1 MANTATSVATD
12 RDGSA
17 SGEKN
22 MGETAADS
30 TELPPG
36 ADATEQRPAV
46 TETEMR
52 AGLTREMAK
61 RPKRQATPP
70 VDWLRM
76 GLARPEPKTQVAL
89 RLDADVVTW
98 FRQFGPGYQTR
109 IGAVLRAFVDAQK
122 RRS

>member
-1 MANTATSVATD
+1 
-12 RDGSA
+12 
-17 SGEKN
+17 

-122 RRS
+122 SRS